1 MIRPRGCG
9 CGATS
14 KTERHSY
21 SSVVFPRIAE
31 VTSPVHLVAF
41 SWFWNKASTSA
52 FQLSSKAKER
62 AMIEYLPA
70 IGAGLLAVAIVGLD
84 LFFRLKWRWE
94 PPKRYLRYRKGW

>member
-21 SSVVFPRIAE
+21 NSVVFPRIAE
-31 VTSPVHLVAF
+31 VTSLVHLVAF
-41 SWFWNKASTSA
+41 SLGSGINLDVRVPTE
-52 FQLSSKAKER
+52 LEAKER

-70 IGAGLLAVAIVGLD
+70 IGPGLLAVAIVGLD

>member
-1 MIRPRGCG
+1 M
-9 CGATS
+9 
-14 KTERHSY
+14 
-21 SSVVFPRIAE
+21 
-31 VTSPVHLVAF
+31 HLVAF

-94 PPKRYLRYRKGW
+94 APKRYL